1 MSKKSTVTEGRDI
14 QFSMQLPGQLMCAGF
29 SFHHFILHVDKFDKA
44 SLSLLCSNI
53 SESCLNSVR
62 L

>member
-29 SFHHFILHVDKFDKA
+29 SFHLFIFIARRQARQSITFVAL
-44 SLSLLCSNI
+44 
-53 SESCLNSVR
+53 
-62 L
+62 

>member
-29 SFHHFILHVDKFDKA
+29 SFHHFIFIARRQIRQSITFIA
-44 SLSLLCSNI
+44 S
-53 SESCLNSVR
+53 
-62 L
+62 